1 MTYTDTRLNS
11 IIGMLY
17 DAAIG
22 ECSWPAAIESCIQ
35 FVGGSSGALFSKD
48 ALNSSG
54 NIYHEFG
61 TDPHWVKKYFSH
73 YVASDPTT
81 TVQYF
86 ADIGQAISISDIMP
100 YEEFLQTTFYKEWVE
115 PQSLADCLN
124 AVLDKSATSVAMF
137 CAFRTQAQGAV
148 DDDMRRRMG
157 VIIPHVRRAV
167 LIGRLFER
175 EHSRASAFENTLN
188 KVAAGVFLVDANGR
202 IAHANDLGE
211 TMLLSGDLIRR
222 DGGKIA
228 ARNLQAE
235 LTLRDCLGAAANGD
249 LALGTKGVAIPLTSN
264 EDVKYV
270 AHLLP
275 LTSGTRRKATSGNA
289 IAALFIREASLGSL
303 LPPEVIGRAF
313 GLTPTELRVLL
324 AIVEVGGVPE
334 TASALGIASTTVKT
348 HLNRLYEKTGVNRQA
363 DLVKLVAGYTK
374 ITS

>member
-1 MTYTDTRLNS
+1 MTDTDERLNS

-22 ECSWPAAIESCIQ
+22 ECSWPEAIESCIR

-61 TDPHWVKKYFSH
+61 TDPYWVKMYFSQ

-100 YEEFLQTTFYKEWVE
+100 YDDFLQTSFYREWVE
-115 PQSLADCLN
+115 PQSLSDCLN
-124 AVLDKSATSVAMF
+124 AVLDKTATSVAMF
-137 CAFRTQAQGAV
+137 CAFRTRTQGVV
-148 DDDMRRRMG
+148 DEEMRRKMNL
-157 VIIPHVRRAV
+157 IIPHVRRAV
-167 LIGRLFER
+167 LIDRLFDR
-175 EHSRASAFENTLN
+175 EHSRASAFEDALN
-188 KVAAGVFLVDANGR
+188 RVAAGVFLVDADGK
-202 IAHANDLGE
+202 IAHANDVGE
-211 TMLLSGDLIRR
+211 TMLLAGDLIRR

-228 ARNLQAE
+228 ARNPQAE
-235 LTLRDCLGAAANGD
+235 TTLRDCLGAASKGD
-249 LALGTKGVAIPLTSN
+249 LALGTKGVAIPLTSHQG
-264 EDVKYV
+264 VKYV

-275 LTSGTRRKATSGNA
+275 LMSGTRRKATSGNA
-289 IAALFIREASLGSL
+289 IAALFIKEASVGSL
-303 LPPEVIGRAF
+303 LSPEVIGRAF

-324 AIVEVGGVPE
+324 AIVEIGGVPE
-334 TASALGIASTTVKT
+334 TASALGIAATTVKT

-374 ITS
+374 IVS